1 MYPVADSI
9 GSLFVIHSYLR
20 TSCNLHKS
28 RRCCALLKA
37 ETTLHPRRHRKAFS
51 CEYLSFFNGSTI
63 LICAGREQ
71 ERKKELTGINH
82 YLKKCLTRYWQV
94 TLSSEISCLCA
105 VRTQPLSLAIQ
116 HLFQSKRM
124 FCDRS
129 IQLPF
134 LSVQGLKYPAALCSA
149 AAGVILLSF
158 VAMKVNFCRI
168 GPYLSKAVYRIVLNW
183 HPWLLLWAWPCGVQ

>member
-28 RRCCALLKA
+28 CHCCALLKA

-63 LICAGREQ
+63 LICAGWEQ

-94 TLSSEISCLCA
+94 TYHQRSSAVFVLLEPNLFLLPYNISSSPRGCFVIVQFNCLSSVSRDWSTLQPCA
-105 VRTQPLSLAIQ
+105 
-116 HLFQSKRM
+116 
-124 FCDRS
+124 
-129 IQLPF
+129 
-134 LSVQGLKYPAALCSA
+134 
-149 AAGVILLSF
+149 
-158 VAMKVNFCRI
+158 
-168 GPYLSKAVYRIVLNW
+168 
-183 HPWLLLWAWPCGVQ
+183 

>member
-28 RRCCALLKA
+28 RHCCALLKA

-63 LICAGREQ
+63 LICAGWEQ

-94 TLSSEISCLCA
+94 TYHQRSSAVFVLLEPNLFLLPYNISSSPRGCFVIVQFNCLSSVSRDWSTLQPCA
-105 VRTQPLSLAIQ
+105 QQLQVWFCCPLWQ
-116 HLFQSKRM
+116 WRWT
-124 FCDRS
+124 
-129 IQLPF
+129 
-134 LSVQGLKYPAALCSA
+134 SVGSGLIWVKQCTVS
-149 AAGVILLSF
+149 
-158 VAMKVNFCRI
+158 
-168 GPYLSKAVYRIVLNW
+168 
-183 HPWLLLWAWPCGVQ
+183 H